1 MNLSVAE
8 RLFCD
13 LEQLDSS
20 VFATCRVAGYRGS
33 SQGGGIESRRPESSC
48 GYSTGDSFEGRCG
61 QEIKRYYGYIDMW
74 MSVILRGM
82 PRERTGTVGAVLF
95 FMLLAASVDFW
106 SSSARRAA
114 DLGLRFRMGLN
125 PITQGRLQNFV
136 SEKERGKPG
145 ARGSFPGEMFAV
157 RVRARR
163 NLYVL
168 SRMALF
174 YMVLHHDVN
183 SPYQMLDA
191 GFVYLE
197 GNLLENLPDNLFV
210 SLPVLKWLDV
220 RNNKL
225 TQFPK
230 SVAYHDNLQ
239 VLLLQGNQIQRLPLE
254 LDWSSAR
261 ATRATRP
268 KDRTVSIFQARYS
281 SWNSLVYRRWAVV
294 VMRFLGAPFCGS
306 PGAIASTL
314 NPSLGPCYNISQ
326 SNQDTVQISME
337 VHCKV
342 FPGYPISRFGDI
354 AEPLRSPG
362 LTGGHKERILVEVEA
377 FQQETLH
384 KVMSSFEEYIQQ
396 CIA

>member
-1 MNLSVAE
+1 
-8 RLFCD
+8 
-13 LEQLDSS
+13 
-20 VFATCRVAGYRGS
+20 
-33 SQGGGIESRRPESSC
+33 
-48 GYSTGDSFEGRCG
+48 
-61 QEIKRYYGYIDMW
+61 
-74 MSVILRGM
+74 
-82 PRERTGTVGAVLF
+82 
-95 FMLLAASVDFW
+95 
-106 SSSARRAA
+106 
-114 DLGLRFRMGLN
+114 
-125 PITQGRLQNFV
+125 
-136 SEKERGKPG
+136 
-145 ARGSFPGEMFAV
+145 
-157 RVRARR
+157 
-163 NLYVL
+163 
-168 SRMALF
+168 MALF

-254 LDWSSAR
+254 LVLRSQEPLLAQKSTMSCVAYLGQSPTSLTKPEVNFDVSS
-261 ATRATRP
+261 
-268 KDRTVSIFQARYS
+268 
-281 SWNSLVYRRWAVV
+281 SLQY
-294 VMRFLGAPFCGS
+294 
-306 PGAIASTL
+306 
-314 NPSLGPCYNISQ
+314 
-326 SNQDTVQISME
+326 TVQISME

-377 FQQETLH
+377 LH

-396 CIA
+396 